1 MYGETICL
9 DSIINYV
16 ERPSYSRRK
25 SSDVRYGETPFP
37 YIHVIRSKRRR
48 TGGVTGVSRG
58 TTFSVAAC
66 HHSITAI
73 NLILEHQEL
82 LQ

>member
-25 SSDVRYGETPFP
+25 SSDARYGETPFA
-37 YIHVIRSKRRR
+37 YIPSKRRR

-58 TTFSVAAC
+58 TTFRSRHA
-66 HHSITAI
+66 ITAI